1 MTHQH
6 PCAECG
12 LTGDT
17 QPTGLCV
24 RCTLKALRGEPVTS
38 AIARVFQRNRET
50 VRRRAMPAAG
60 ETMELPG
67 LEAAK

>member
-17 QPTGLCV
+17 QSLGLCV
-24 RCTLKALRGEPVTS
+24 RCTMKALRGEPVKS
-38 AIARVFQRNRET
+38 AIARVLQKHRET
-50 VRRRAMPAAG
+50 VRRRALPAAG
-60 ETMELPG
+60 ETLELPG